1 MSMIVDTM
9 MEMPP
14 SPEVKRENMIRK
26 IDNYLK
32 YFFIYLFILIVAGI
46 GLNVLTIGPDH
57 LRETLA
63 YEYCLSQNM
72 GLTKSGDDTREWMC
86 VMNNNWEF
94 VPPSIYGG
102 K

>member
-1 MSMIVDTM
+1 MIVDTM

-32 YFFIYLFILIVAGI
+32 YFFIYSFILTVAGI
-46 GLNVLTIGPDH
+46 GLNVVTLGPDH

-63 YEYCLSQNM
+63 YEYCLTQNM

-86 VMNNNWEF
+86 VINNEWDF